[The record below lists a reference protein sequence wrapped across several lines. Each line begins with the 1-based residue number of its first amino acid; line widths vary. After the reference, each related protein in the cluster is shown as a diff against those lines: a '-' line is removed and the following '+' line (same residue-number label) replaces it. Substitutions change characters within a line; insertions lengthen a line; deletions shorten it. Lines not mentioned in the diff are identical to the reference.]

1 MCPATTSNYGKCSD
15 VYAPGLNILSTWN
28 QGPRSINRISGT
40 SMASPHAAGL
50 AAYFLSL
57 YPDGGFNA
65 EEEPSLVPTVSFV
78 ASAQAFFGFGYN
90 NENAQIAG
98 KGDAKPLSPRA
109 LKKAMLK
116 LATKGV
122 ITDAGS
128 GSPNLLIHNNYT
140 ASHVVEAMRA
150 SVVEIDY

>member
-1 MCPATTSNYGKCSD
+1 
-15 VYAPGLNILSTWN
+15 
-28 QGPRSINRISGT
+28 
-40 SMASPHAAGL
+40 MASPHAAGL

-65 EEEPSLVPTVSFV
+65 EEEASLVPKVSFV
-78 ASAQAFFGFGYN
+78 ASAQAFFGFGFNN
-90 NENAQIAG
+90 NEQAQVAG